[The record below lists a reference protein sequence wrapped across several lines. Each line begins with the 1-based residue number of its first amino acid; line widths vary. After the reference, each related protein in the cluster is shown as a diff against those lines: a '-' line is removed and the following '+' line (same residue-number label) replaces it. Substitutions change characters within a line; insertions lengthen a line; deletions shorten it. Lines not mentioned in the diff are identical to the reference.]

1 MSGRGPDDEVALA
14 ARTWYNVALQHPNTP
29 DRYGPMYAEPTPGW
43 NVFKQIFTE
52 HWDGFKGVRPRYN
65 TPYYDDLV
73 DKMLGCGN
81 PDTMG
86 YIEYRCLHCG
96 QGKHR
101 VAMSC
106 KSSLC
111 LRCAKVYVDN
121 WVAQVGKMLH
131 DGVIYRHIVL
141 TVPDILRT
149 PFYQNAEALLS
160 PFMQCGVKCLDDF
173 LSTVSGKALKG
184 GYIVV
189 VQTHGRNGQYNPH
202 LHIIATSG
210 GWDEQVQ
217 KWMHLGYLPY
227 PMLHKKWQWYALE
240 MCREA
245 LKTDAM
251 ARLVKAC
258 YDRYREGFVTN
269 VQKGDVPSRYQSLA
283 TYLAKYVVSPPI
295 SVRRIDRYD
304 GHSVTYH
311 YRSHKTERV
320 ERETVDVYTFIGRM
334 VQHVFPKG
342 FQRVRYYGVQATKT
356 FAKIKRMIHDALAK
370 IQGIVKGAIKI
381 IAAKTYRERYQQS
394 TGRDPL
400 LCPHCHHEMGLWKIW
415 HPAYG
420 VLHDE
425 LGAIRR
431 GKYASKEK
439 RAAPEGAHGRALWSA
454 SHRVS

>member
-1 MSGRGPDDEVALA
+1 
-14 ARTWYNVALQHPNTP
+14 
-29 DRYGPMYAEPTPGW
+29 MYAEVTPGW

-52 HWDGFKGVRPRYN
+52 HWEGFKPFRPRYN

-73 DKMLGCGN
+73 DKMLRCGN
-81 PDTMG
+81 PDQIG

-111 LRCAKVYVDN
+111 LRCAKVYVDH

-141 TVPDILRT
+141 TVPDVLRT
-149 PFYQNAEALLS
+149 PFYQHAEALLS
-160 PFMQCGVKCLDDF
+160 PFMQCGVQCLDDF
-173 LSTVSGKALKG
+173 FSTVSGKALKG

-210 GWDEQVQ
+210 GWDAQAH
-217 KWMHLGYLPY
+217 KWVHLGYLPY

-240 MCREA
+240 MCRET

-251 ARLVKAC
+251 ARLVKTC
-258 YDRYREGFVTN
+258 YDKYPNGFVAN

-295 SVRRIDRYD
+295 SLRRIDGYD
-304 GHSVTYH
+304 GQSVTYH

-320 ERETVDVYTFIGRM
+320 ERETRGCLHLYRSDDSACVSERFPTDTLLRGAGDQDVC
-334 VQHVFPKG
+334 QD
-342 FQRVRYYGVQATKT
+342 QRPDSGG
-356 FAKIKRMIHDALAK
+356 LGEG
-370 IQGIVKGAIKI
+370 QGHRQG
-381 IAAKTYRERYQQS
+381 
-394 TGRDPL
+394 
-400 LCPHCHHEMGLWKIW
+400 CHQDH
-415 HPAYG
+415 
-420 VLHDE
+420 
-425 LGAIRR
+425 
-431 GKYASKEK
+431 
-439 RAAPEGAHGRALWSA
+439 RAAELSGTLPSKFRSRSVALSA
-454 SHRVS
+454 LPP

>member
-1 MSGRGPDDEVALA
+1 VALA
-14 ARTWYNVALQHPNTP
+14 AQTWYNVALQHPNTP

-81 PDTMG
+81 PDKMG

-101 VAMSC
+101 VSMSC

-111 LRCAKVYVDN
+111 LRCAKVYVDH

-160 PFMQCGVKCLDDF
+160 PFMKCGVKCLDDF

-210 GWDEQVQ
+210 GWDEQAQ

-258 YDRYREGFVTN
+258 YDKYPNGFVAN

-295 SVRRIDRYD
+295 SLRRIDRYD
-304 GHSVTYH
+304 GQSVTYH

-320 ERETVDVYTFIGRM
+320 ERERVDVYTFIGRM
-334 VQHVFPKG
+334 IQHTFAKG
-342 FQRVRYYGVQATKT
+342 FQRIRYYGVQATKT
-356 FAKIKRMIHDALAK
+356 FAKIKGMIRQALATVR
-370 IQGIVKGAIKI
+370 GIVKGAIKI
-381 IAAKTYRERYQQS
+381 IAAKSYRERYRQS
-394 TGRDPL
+394 SGRDPL
-400 LCPHCHHEMGLWKIW
+400 LCPHCHHEMGVWKVW
-415 HPAYG
+415 HPKYG
-420 VLHDE
+420 VVYDE
-425 LGAIRR
+425 LEAMR
-431 GKYASKEK
+431 K
-439 RAAPEGAHGRALWSA
+439 GRYESAGRSA
-454 SHRVS
+454 SG